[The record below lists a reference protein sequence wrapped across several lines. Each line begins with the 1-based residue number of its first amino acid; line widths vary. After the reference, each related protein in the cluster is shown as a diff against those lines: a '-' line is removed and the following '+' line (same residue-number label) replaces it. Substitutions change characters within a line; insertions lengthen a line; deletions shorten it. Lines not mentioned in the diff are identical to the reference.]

1 MVTFRN
7 NNNGRRNNFRR
18 NDRNFKSI
26 MIEINS
32 HLTFLIM
39 KIFKE
44 KYQIEIITMHPSL

>member
-18 NDRNFKSI
+18 KDRNFKSKF
-26 MIEINS
+26 MIDQNMVQI
-32 HLTFLIM
+32 FLIM

-44 KYQIEIITMHPSL
+44 KFLVEIIIMHQN

>member
-7 NNNGRRNNFRR
+7 NNNGRRNNLEEMTEIL
-18 NDRNFKSI
+18 SQV

-32 HLTFLIM
+32 HLIFLIM

-44 KYQIEIITMHPSL
+44 KYQIGIITMHLS